1 MFYVI
6 LEKNNLKYL
15 NSLTDDS
22 FVELK
27 NNIITN
33 NYCLVYSKK
42 DYLSL
47 YEILKRNKCRG
58 LALYPYIS
66 KLVFENIYPKELE
79 KKLSVEKLNHSLFDL
94 FIASYTNQMPS
105 FDDEYYFLPDIQ
117 PTLNQEKLKLNIKR
131 FNEMLAYENLL
142 INKDDVIP
150 SLKSIFANS
159 VKKIL
164 KAEAHEETIRLKDT
178 EIYNRNF
185 HYLVIAEFVINASFI
200 YKRKDIENFLINE
213 IELEKD

>member
-27 NNIITN
+27 NNIITKD
-33 NYCLVYSKK
+33 YCLVYSKK

-66 KLVFENIYPKELE
+66 KLVFE
-79 KKLSVEKLNHSLFDL
+79 KLNHSPFDL
-94 FIASYTNQMPS
+94 FIANYTNQMPS

-117 PTLNQEKLKLNIKR
+117 PTLNQEKIKLNIKR
-131 FNEMLAYENLL
+131 FNEMMSYENLL

-150 SLKSIFANS
+150 SLKSIFADS

-164 KAEAHEETIRLKDT
+164 KAEANEETIRLKDT

-213 IELEKD
+213 IELERD

>member
-1 MFYVI
+1 MI
-6 LEKNNLKYL
+6 K
-15 NSLTDDS
+15 
-22 FVELK
+22 
-27 NNIITN
+27 
-33 NYCLVYSKK
+33 
-42 DYLSL
+42 
-47 YEILKRNKCRG
+47 
-58 LALYPYIS
+58 
-66 KLVFENIYPKELE
+66 NIYIDGLFMA
-79 KKLSVEKLNHSLFDL
+79 LS
-94 FIASYTNQMPS
+94 
-105 FDDEYYFLPDIQ
+105 
-117 PTLNQEKLKLNIKR
+117 
-131 FNEMLAYENLL
+131 YEATKVF

-164 KAEAHEETIRLKDT
+164 KAEANEETIRLKDT

>member
-27 NNIITN
+27 NNIITK

-105 FDDEYYFLPDIQ
+105 FDDEYYFLSDIQ
-117 PTLNQEKLKLNIKR
+117 
-131 FNEMLAYENLL
+131 
-142 INKDDVIP
+142 P

-164 KAEAHEETIRLKDT
+164 KAEANEETIRLKDT

-213 IELEKD
+213 IELERD

>member
-1 MFYVI
+1 MKTKQKDYTTY
-6 LEKNNLKYL
+6 YL
-15 NSLTDDS
+15 FTD
-22 FVELK
+22 VEGIGLNFDKDGKVLK
-27 NNIITN
+27 NDLIEIS
-33 NYCLVYSKK
+33 YI
-42 DYLSL
+42 LS
-47 YEILKRNKCRG
+47 
-58 LALYPYIS
+58 
-66 KLVFENIYPKELE
+66 
-79 KKLSVEKLNHSLFDL
+79 D
-94 FIASYTNQMPS
+94 
-105 FDDEYYFLPDIQ
+105 
-117 PTLNQEKLKLNIKR
+117 
-131 FNEMLAYENLL
+131 ENLL

-164 KAEAHEETIRLKDT
+164 KAEANEETIRLKDT